1 MKQRSALEQLY
12 WDRYEDFVHRPQNL
26 KEALLKCYGSLSSE
40 SAERF
45 SNEIIDLVE
54 KGCLRLIGTYPC
66 DQISVHEV
74 LRMKKQCLTEMGR
87 DNIAVCELTEA
98 LGRTIIHDS
107 KDKATFLDPFE
118 GSFHCPDPTIMAS
131 YADKDCQEGMEHFQ
145 QNEISAAVRSLDV
158 AAKEGSR
165 EAGLF
170 LGHLYFTGSKVEE
183 NTLRGLFYYYLAAI
197 HGSPEASYNLGLC
210 YARGIGVLKDRV
222 LAQRYLRLALDGGL
236 VEAKE
241 ELNHLAD

>member
-12 WDRYEDFVHRPQNL
+12 WDRYEDFVHHPQNL
-26 KEALLKCYGSLSSE
+26 KEALLQCYGALSLE
-40 SAERF
+40 TAERF
-45 SNEIIDLVE
+45 CQEIIELVE

-66 DQISVHEV
+66 DRISVHEL
-74 LRMKKQCLTEMGR
+74 LRMKAECLAEMGP
-87 DNIAVCELTEA
+87 DNIAVCDLAEA
-98 LGRTIIHDS
+98 MGRTIIHDS

-118 GSFHCPDPTIMAS
+118 GSFHCPDPTIMAP
-131 YADKDCQEGMEHFQ
+131 YADKDCQEGMEHFR
-145 QNEISAAVRSLDV
+145 QNEIPAAVRSLDV
-158 AAKEGSR
+158 AAKEGSI

-170 LGHLYFTGSKVEE
+170 LGHLYFMGNKVEE

-222 LAQRYLRLALDGGL
+222 LAERYLRLALDGGL